1 MARAVTIV
9 ASGGLPVTNI
19 DTAGALGVPLTP
31 VSSGGV
37 PITLVDSGGMPAVLV
52 SETGS
57 LFYGLA
63 GIQPLHYWDFTANR
77 ALFNGVDVGGVASTP
92 GWSFTRA
99 SVGSYVNLD
108 GSLSTFASGEPRRS
122 ARGLLVEETRTNLF
136 LNSAVGVTQTVTV
149 VISTVHTVSFRGIG
163 TITLSGAFVGSLVGT
178 GASNFV
184 ALTFTPTTTSLTLTI
199 TGDVRNVNL
208 EANLAASSWIET
220 AGASATRNG
229 DVLAVSSPGITYPL
243 TLFIEYER
251 AVDSGTAVTL
261 LRVDDGTLDERAIL
275 GINGSDLARAVVAD
289 GAVTQADVTVAGAL
303 AVNTIYKQA
312 GAVSTNRVQSCV
324 NGTLGTEDTV
334 ATMPAT
340 PSIIRCGSNEVGLT
354 QPFVYVRRVA
364 IFNTALNDAQLQA
377 ITS

>member
-63 GIQPLHYWDFTANR
+63 GVQPLHYWDFTTNR
-77 ALFNGVDVGGVASTP
+77 ALFNGADVGAVTSTP

-122 ARGLLVEETRTNLF
+122 TRGLLVEETRTNLF

-149 VISTVHTVSFRGIG
+149 ALTFTHSLSFRGTG

-178 GASNFV
+178 GVTDTVSLV
-184 ALTFTPTTTSLTLTI
+184 FTTTTTSLTLTVSGSC
-199 TGDVRNVNL
+199 TNVNL
-208 EANLAASSWIET
+208 EANLGPSSWIET
-220 AGASATRNG
+220 AGASATRAS
-229 DVLAVSSPGITYPL
+229 DVPIVNSPGVTYPL
-243 TLFIEYER
+243 TLWVEYER
-251 AVDSGTAVTL
+251 AYDSGTAVAL
-261 LRVDDGTLDERAIL
+261 LRLDDGTLPERAIL
-275 GINGSDLARAVVAD
+275 GINGSDLARAVVVD
-289 GAVTQADVTVAGAL
+289 GGVTQADITVAGAL

-312 GAVSTNRVQSCV
+312 GAVSTNRVQNCL

-340 PSIIRCGSNEVGLT
+340 PTVLRFGTSEIDGN
-354 QPFVYVRRVA
+354 QPFAYIRRAA
-364 IFNTALNDAQLQA
+364 IFNTALTDAQLQA